1 MRLPRSVSGDR
12 VIRALQ
18 QVGYSVVRQRG
29 SHVRLQH
36 PGRPAHSITV
46 PLHESLKTGTLHAI
60 LAEAA
65 LMRSIPIESLIE
77 LL

>member
-12 VIRALQ
+12 VIRALHHL
-18 QVGYSVVRQRG
+18 GYSVVRQQG

-36 PGRPAHSITV
+36 PGPPAHSITV
-46 PLHESLKTGTLHAI
+46 PRHNSLKTGTLHAI
-60 LAEAA
+60 LDEAA
-65 LMRSIPIESLIE
+65 RMRSITIESLVE